1 MANSIKVE
9 IRATEET
16 NALLL
21 RLPIAVREKYL
32 KQGLRK
38 AGAVVRNEARKRCPK
53 GGPRTGDKEGKKHLA
68 DTIRSEQRDYG
79 EKLVQVIGPEYPA
92 GAHGHLV
99 EFGHEEVLFGRA
111 TGRRVPPHPFMRPAA
126 DTTKDQ
132 QLDAL
137 NDAVRAGIEKEA
149 SLVP

>member
-38 AGAVVRNEARKRCPK
+38 AGAVVRNEARKRRI
-53 GGPRTGDKEGKKHLA
+53 PRW
-68 DTIRSEQRDYG
+68 
-79 EKLVQVIGPEYPA
+79 
-92 GAHGHLV
+92 
-99 EFGHEEVLFGRA
+99 
-111 TGRRVPPHPFMRPAA
+111 
-126 DTTKDQ
+126 
-132 QLDAL
+132 
-137 NDAVRAGIEKEA
+137 
-149 SLVP
+149 